1 MRCKPQTFYY
11 YFRNIYALA
20 EWHFLNEAAQVL
32 EDKRT
37 YATWQKAFLQIF
49 AWVLDNRQV
58 VENIYRPV
66 NREQLENYLYA
77 IIYDLLIVV
86 VDEMASG
93 IADFYKSAF
102 VFGYHQ
108 QLLVDYVWPFI
119 CSLMYHAVLV
129 W

>member
-1 MRCKPQTFYY
+1 M
-11 YFRNIYALA
+11 
-20 EWHFLNEAAQVL
+20 
-32 EDKRT
+32 
-37 YATWQKAFLQIF
+37 QIF